1 MRSKYSVTASLL
13 AVAVTLLLTVGNA
26 AAFSFGKDNIEGSG
40 DMETRELD
48 LKDFDEID
56 VGGAFDLEITLGDEQ
71 KVIMTIDD
79 NLWDNLEA
87 EVHGSTL
94 EIGWD
99 KSCQPDGDCTVVI
112 VVRELKGMEIH
123 GAADVEIEGYHGDS
137 FSFKVSGAAEL
148 EMDGE
153 VDKLDIHVSG
163 AGDIDTRELI
173 AKSVEISVSGAGDA
187 KVYASESFEGRVSG
201 VGNIHYWGDPEHQK
215 TKVSGLG
222 NIKRK

>member
-1 MRSKYSVTASLL
+1 MRSRFSVKATLA
-13 AVAVTLLLTVGNA
+13 AVALLLVAGNA
-26 AAFSFGKDNIEGSG
+26 AAFSFGKDTIEGSG
-40 DMETRELD
+40 DMETRQLD
-48 LKDFDEID
+48 LAEFDEID

-79 NLWDNLEA
+79 NLWDNLEV

-99 KSCQPDGDCTVVI
+99 KSCDPDGDCTVVI
-112 VVRELKGMEIH
+112 VVRELKGMDIH
-123 GAADVEIEGYHGDS
+123 GAADVEIEGYRGES
-137 FSFKVSGAAEL
+137 FNFDVSGAAEL
-148 EMDGE
+148 EMDGQ

-173 AKSVEISVSGAGDA
+173 AKSVEISVSGAGEA

-201 VGNIHYWGDPEHQK
+201 VGNIHFWGDPEHQK

-222 NIKRK
+222 NIRGK